1 MALMD
6 AAPIST
12 AAVASGRPREDAEAA
27 PWHGSRRAGATLL
40 VLHQKV
46 NKSPHSLAGGLES
59 PVAGERQTPH
69 GGSDRLD
76 RKSAVSRAWRDYEV
90 EDIRQ
95 TTRRLALAQT
105 LAATNRR
112 WPSQRA
118 GISYRPARLAGH
130 AAVGPAVKHPL
141 MIGARPGRANGHH
154 RCLSIVNRPFRALG
168 GITRI
173 FVKQPDVAL
182 VSGVVGGFQTGVLS
196 ELAAEWALS
205 PILSPLVD
213 GWLRE
218 TLP

>member
-1 MALMD
+1 MPHPSAQQQWPQVDHGRMPRRLLGMD
-6 AAPIST
+6 
-12 AAVASGRPREDAEAA
+12 
-27 PWHGSRRAGATLL
+27 RAGG

-46 NKSPHSLAGGLES
+46 NKRPHSLAGGLES
-59 PVAGERQTPH
+59 TVAGERQTPH

-196 ELAAEWALS
+196 ELPAEWF
-205 PILSPLVD
+205 PLTPC
-213 GWLRE
+213 LR
-218 TLP
+218 TDA